1 MSRWKTALHAFAGP
15 RRRWLAAAVA
25 LLFLAASQICYATP
39 PGGHAAMA
47 MATQDAHH
55 GHAHHDKAQAAC
67 VMASCG
73 CLALFAADL
82 HFAPPANGFGPPV
95 AAPALDPTAPPGEL
109 RPPIALPA

>member
-1 MSRWKTALHAFAGP
+1 MHAFAGP
-15 RRRWLAAAVA
+15 RRRWLAAAMA

-55 GHAHHDKAQAAC
+55 GHAAHHDKAQAAC

-82 HFAPPANGFGPPV
+82 HFAPPARGFGPPM
-95 AAPALDPTAPPGEL
+95 AAPALDSTAPPGEL
-109 RPPIALPA
+109 RPPIVLPA